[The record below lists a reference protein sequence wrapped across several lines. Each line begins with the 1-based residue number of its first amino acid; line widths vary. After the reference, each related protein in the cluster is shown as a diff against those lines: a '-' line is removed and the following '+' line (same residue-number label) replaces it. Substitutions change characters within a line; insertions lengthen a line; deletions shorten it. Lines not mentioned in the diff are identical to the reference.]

1 MVSDVEIKSGS
12 SVIEMP
18 SDLPKRI
25 GRYEISRELSR
36 GGRAVVYLGRDPFID
51 RPIAIKASTASL
63 FKEPGERERFRQKFF
78 NEARAAG
85 KLIHPHIAT
94 LHDANIED
102 DMWYLVMEYVD
113 GNTLREYCHGKET
126 LPVDEVA
133 GVIFQ
138 CAKALSYAHDKGV
151 IHRDVKPNN
160 IMISLGGDV
169 KICDFG
175 AAKVDGTTENA
186 RADSL
191 TGSLHYTSPEELR
204 GESVSARSDIF
215 SLGVV
220 MYELLAGA
228 QPFEAETDV
237 AVCFKIVDEQP
248 EPLKKFRADIPESL
262 EHIVTRALQKDPSK
276 RYQSCH
282 QLASELKA
290 AFEDLKVMD
299 EKIEFE
305 EKCNALKR
313 IRFFQDFKSIELEE
327 VLRIAQWYEFEA
339 SATIISE
346 EEFEGDSFYI
356 IVEGE
361 VLVRKHGKPL
371 NALRRGDCFGEMA
384 YLGRSKRTATI
395 EALRDSVL
403 MKIGAPISG
412 EISDSTQLRFYKAI
426 SSTLI
431 QRLARASELLSH

>member
-1 MVSDVEIKSGS
+1 MS
-12 SVIEMP
+12 SV
-18 SDLPKRI
+18 LPKRI
-25 GRYEISRELSR
+25 GRYEISRELAR

-51 RPIAIKASTASL
+51 RPIAIKASISSP
-63 FKEPGERERFRQKFF
+63 FEEPGELERFRQRFF
-78 NEARAAG
+78 NEARASG
-85 KLIHPHIAT
+85 KLTHPHIAT
-94 LHDANIED
+94 LHDANIEA

-113 GNTLREYCHGKET
+113 GMTLREYYRGKGA

-133 GVIFQ
+133 GIIFQ
-138 CAKALSYAHDKGV
+138 CAKALSYAHDNGV
-151 IHRDVKPNN
+151 IHRDVKPTN
-160 IMISLGGDV
+160 IMISSIGEV
-169 KICDFG
+169 KISDFG
-175 AAKVDGTTENA
+175 AAKVDGTTEHA
-186 RADSL
+186 SSDSL

-204 GESVSARSDIF
+204 GEPVSARSDLF

-228 QPFEAETDV
+228 MPFEAETDV
-237 AVCFKIVDEQP
+237 GVCYKIVNDQP
-248 EPLKKFRADIPESL
+248 EPLKKHRVDIPESL
-262 EHIVTRALQKDPSK
+262 GHIVMRALQKDPSK
-276 RYQSCH
+276 RYQSCL

-313 IRFFQDFKSIELEE
+313 IHFFHDFKLMELAE

-339 SATIISE
+339 NATIISE

-356 IVEGE
+356 IVDGE

-371 NALRRGDCFGEMA
+371 NALKRGDCFGEMA
-384 YLGRSKRTATI
+384 YLGKSKRTATI
-395 EALRDSVL
+395 EALRNSVL
-403 MKIGAPISG
+403 MKIGAPIAG
-412 EISDSTQLRFYKAI
+412 EVSDSTQLRFYKAI
-426 SSTLI
+426 STTLI